1 MWVSRCEVLVA
12 GRGARYALDLGA
24 RPATFADVL
33 RAWQEDPQFRSL
45 FNDLLAQS
53 GFAAFRWETP
63 PITAST
69 ARRHFE
75 FVLLDSPA
83 LKQRADP
90 HSFAE
95 HFANAA
101 DAGVVVF
108 PNVGGDALLIAPC
121 PSASP
126 SCYAHLAAFVRGAP
140 EWQQQSLWRTVGEA
154 AAARVGIKPVWLST
168 AGAGVAW
175 VHVRL
180 DDQPKY
186 YGYDA
191 YRRAPGQAPEE
202 DSKED
207 S

>member
-1 MWVSRCEVLVA
+1 MRSISARVRRLSRTFCAPGRKIPSSARFSTTFWRSQALPRSA
-12 GRGARYALDLGA
+12 GRLH
-24 RPATFADVL
+24 
-33 RAWQEDPQFRSL
+33 RS
-45 FNDLLAQS
+45 
-53 GFAAFRWETP
+53 P
-63 PITAST
+63 PPRRGGTSSSFSST
-69 ARRHFE
+69 A
-75 FVLLDSPA
+75 PP

-90 HSFAE
+90 QSFAE

-108 PNVGGDALLIAPC
+108 PNVGGDAVLIAPC
-121 PSASP
+121 PNASP

-180 DDQPKY
+180 DDRPKY

-191 YRRAPGQAPEE
+191 YRRAPGQTPKE
-202 DSKED
+202 DLKED